1 MPRLRLT
8 HYGCTLKLHH
18 LAFTRRI
25 KIFQFPVSNSQGY
38 FWPIALYLASYYE
51 SSLSRQAQTHIRAN
65 CDDRLLAVTSS
76 ELLLKPITAEDLAAV
91 VELDRQCLG
100 GLWTI
105 DGYQR
110 ELDSPNSELWAVA
123 RSRHQPQSLIAMGCF
138 WAILEEAHITL
149 LAVSPEYRR
158 QGIGALLLSTLL
170 QKAQARGLE
179 RATLEVRS
187 SNQAAIALYQKFG
200 FKIAGTRKKYYQ
212 DNQEDALILWLGHLV
227 IGH

>member
-1 MPRLRLT
+1 MRSRSFVSVQ
-8 HYGCTLKLHH
+8 LK
-18 LAFTRRI
+18 
-25 KIFQFPVSNSQGY
+25 
-38 FWPIALYLASYYE
+38 
-51 SSLSRQAQTHIRAN
+51 
-65 CDDRLLAVTSS
+65 AVTLS
-76 ELLLKPITAEDLAAV
+76 ELLLKPLIVDDLAAA

-105 DGYQR
+105 DGYRR
-110 ELDSPNSELWAVA
+110 ELDSPNSELWGIA
-123 RSRHQPQSLIAMGCF
+123 RSLQQPQSLIAMGCF

-149 LAVSPEYRR
+149 LAVVPDYRR
-158 QGIGALLLSTLL
+158 QGLGSLLLSTLL
-170 QKAQARGLE
+170 ERAKARGLE
-179 RATLEVRS
+179 RATLEVRK

>member
-1 MPRLRLT
+1 M
-8 HYGCTLKLHH
+8 TL
-18 LAFTRRI
+18 
-25 KIFQFPVSNSQGY
+25 
-38 FWPIALYLASYYE
+38 
-51 SSLSRQAQTHIRAN
+51 
-65 CDDRLLAVTSS
+65 S
-76 ELLLKPITAEDLAAV
+76 ELLLKPLIVDDLEAV
-91 VELDRQCLG
+91 VELDHQCLG

-110 ELDSPNSELWAVA
+110 ELDSPNSELWGIA
-123 RSRHQPQSLIAMGCF
+123 RSHHQPQSLIAMGCF

-149 LAVSPEYRR
+149 LAVAPAYRR
-158 QGIGALLLSTLL
+158 QGLGSLLLSTLL

-179 RATLEVRS
+179 RATLEVRR

-212 DNQEDALILWLGHLV
+212 DNQEDALILWLSGNLV

>member
-1 MPRLRLT
+1 MTTTPARSRSLVSLQ
-8 HYGCTLKLHH
+8 LK
-18 LAFTRRI
+18 
-25 KIFQFPVSNSQGY
+25 
-38 FWPIALYLASYYE
+38 
-51 SSLSRQAQTHIRAN
+51 
-65 CDDRLLAVTSS
+65 AVTLS
-76 ELLLKPITAEDLAAV
+76 ELLLKPITAEDLPAV

-100 GLWTI
+100 GLWTM

-110 ELDSPNSELWAVA
+110 ELDSPNSELWGIA
-123 RSRHQPQSLIAMGCF
+123 RSPQQPQSLIALGCF

-158 QGIGALLLSTLL
+158 QGLGTLLLSTLL

-212 DNQEDALILWLGHLV
+212 DNQEDALILWLGHL
-227 IGH
+227 GH